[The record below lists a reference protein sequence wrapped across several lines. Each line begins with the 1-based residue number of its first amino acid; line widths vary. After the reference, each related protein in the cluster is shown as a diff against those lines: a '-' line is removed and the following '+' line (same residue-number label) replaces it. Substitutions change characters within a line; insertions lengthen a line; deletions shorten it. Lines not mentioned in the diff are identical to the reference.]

1 MMLSPKMR
9 KYRYLFVQLPRFSF
23 ALSIIAINLAH
34 HLWAR
39 YDITIF
45 VYTLFVATI
54 FVVTFYVSFVERIK
68 IIERY
73 VCLKMIVT
81 AENCKREDKES

>member
-1 MMLSPKMR
+1 M
-9 KYRYLFVQLPRFSF
+9 YIHFCC
-23 ALSIIAINLAH
+23 NN
-34 HLWAR
+34 
-39 YDITIF
+39 
-45 VYTLFVATI
+45 

-73 VCLKMIVT
+73 VCFKVIVT